1 MKKTTYA
8 LVTGASSGI
17 GLKIANTLALK
28 KYNLLLVSNQNE
40 ELQKV
45 GFEISQTHQVEC
57 KTLCLDLANTAAAQE
72 IFNYCEQQQISIE
85 VLVNNA
91 GMLVFSEVTATDKTK
106 VNTILQ
112 LHMCTPTL
120 LCRLFGEEMKKMK
133 KGYILNVSSIS
144 SVMPY
149 PGISLYGPT
158 KTFMRYFT
166 RAFRSEMK
174 IYNVHVTCLLP
185 GATETGL
192 YDPNKVNLKLA
203 KRTGI
208 MQTSEF
214 VSNKAI
220 NALFKNKAECIP
232 GIINKLTVWFLPLL
246 PSWLIFQIHKNTNLI
261 QKGNQALDK

>member
-1 MKKTTYA
+1 M
-8 LVTGASSGI
+8 I
-17 GLKIANTLALK
+17 I
-28 KYNLLLVSNQNE
+28 
-40 ELQKV
+40 
-45 GFEISQTHQVEC
+45 HWD
-57 KTLCLDLANTAAAQE
+57 CL
-72 IFNYCEQQQISIE
+72 
-85 VLVNNA
+85 
-91 GMLVFSEVTATDKTK
+91 
-106 VNTILQ
+106 
-112 LHMCTPTL
+112 
-120 LCRLFGEEMKKMK
+120 EEMKKME

-208 MQTSEF
+208 MQTADF

-232 GIINKLTVWFLPLL
+232 GIINKLTVWFLPIL

-261 QKGNQALDK
+261 QKGNQVLDK

>member
-1 MKKTTYA
+1 MT
-8 LVTGASSGI
+8 I
-17 GLKIANTLALK
+17 
-28 KYNLLLVSNQNE
+28 
-40 ELQKV
+40 ELSTQMV
-45 GFEISQTHQVEC
+45 
-57 KTLCLDLANTAAAQE
+57 
-72 IFNYCEQQQISIE
+72 
-85 VLVNNA
+85 
-91 GMLVFSEVTATDKTK
+91 
-106 VNTILQ
+106 
-112 LHMCTPTL
+112 
-120 LCRLFGEEMKKMK
+120 
-133 KGYILNVSSIS
+133 
-144 SVMPY
+144 
-149 PGISLYGPT
+149 
-158 KTFMRYFT
+158 
-166 RAFRSEMK
+166 MK
-174 IYNVHVTCLLP
+174 IYNVHVTCLPP